1 MNNSKFFFFSWS
13 FGVLLW
19 EIMTLG
25 GNPYSS
31 IPTWDNLLE
40 HLKKGK
46 RLEQPPLC
54 SIDM

>member
-1 MNNSKFFFFSWS
+1 MDNSKFFFFSWS